1 MVIFRPPAWTWLLW
15 TEIPFSI
22 CSTRKGFAHR
32 YRLRI
37 KGLKWFTGLYQIL
50 SEFGH
55 FKATWS
61 VMYTFKDRYQSNPTA
76 VHPPPTRPTCPESTS
91 DQPGYIKLSSQFIK
105 KAQLDRKW
113 PIFRFD
119 HSLTFLERFWFIWGF
134 FEKMVPIY
142 RKILKLRRIEI
153 INTKWRHK

>member
-1 MVIFRPPAWTWLLW
+1 MVTFRPPAWTWLLW

-22 CSTRKGFAHR
+22 CSKRKGFAHR

-91 DQPGYIKLSSQFIK
+91 DQPVYIKLSFQFIQRLNSTGNDRYSDLIILWHFQIVFDLYEAFSRKRSQFIGK
-105 KAQLDRKW
+105 SW
-113 PIFRFD
+113 N
-119 HSLTFLERFWFIWGF
+119 WG
-134 FEKMVPIY
+134 E
-142 RKILKLRRIEI
+142 LRL
-153 INTKWRHK
+153 